1 MWRSQ
6 ARFLRD
12 VRRHPGGVQ
21 RAARDPAGGTL
32 HTKLEMQPA
41 ETVIATTVGI
51 RGNFEAVVAR
61 DVAIGLNPGVII
73 GLRGEQADSSSVLA
87 RA

>member
-1 MWRSQ
+1 
-6 ARFLRD
+6 
-12 VRRHPGGVQ
+12 
-21 RAARDPAGGTL
+21 
-32 HTKLEMQPA
+32 MQPA

-73 GLRGEQADSSSVLA
+73 GLRGEQADSFSVLA